1 MGRGGGRL
9 GRGGAQQASWGQ
21 GRTVDTHRSPE
32 GHVCSRPHAQ
42 GPKWA
47 GERLCPLADPTG
59 ALFLGVHQSRLLT
72 TSLTTA
78 RLSQSRVTAPRI
90 PICPASPVAGGG
102 RGTASPREPSPSCS
116 G

>member
-59 ALFLGVHQSRLLT
+59 ALFLGGASEQATDHFPDHGPPEPEQS
-72 TSLTTA
+72 
-78 RLSQSRVTAPRI
+78 
-90 PICPASPVAGGG
+90 
-102 RGTASPREPSPSCS
+102 
-116 G
+116 